1 MRSWNFDTLLV
12 SGGYDPTEHRWHRS
26 EPIYPDAAV
35 VQPDCRTATARFAG
49 TEEGLVYARFGTDND
64 ILVEKRVALLEGA
77 EASKC
82 FGSGLA
88 AINCLLYALA
98 EDGDHIA
105 VQEKMYG
112 GTIAAITKL
121 LMRAGVRVT
130 FIKDTNDPDEWK
142 RACKKKRMKLLF
154 AEILSNPTLE
164 VLDVETISE
173 IAKTHNAA
181 LVIDATF
188 STPVLFRPLDWGA
201 DYSIHSPT
209 KFMNIGGTNTGGVLS
224 GPKDGIKKVVGI
236 SNLWGAP
243 LSAFDAWLTIKGMP
257 FLKDRVLRQSKSAF
271 ELASFLA
278 KNPRVKKIFY
288 PKLMSSP
295 DYFRAKKYLP
305 EGCGAV
311 FALELEGTKADA
323 ARFIES
329 LKLWSHAVN
338 LGDIHSLATC
348 PALTTHSTIP
358 QEMRERAGITDT
370 FIRFST
376 GLEHIEDLKDDIDQA
391 LKK

>member
-1 MRSWNFDTLLV
+1 MSGQGFDTLLV

-35 VQPDCRTATARFAG
+35 VQPDCRTAAARFAG

-64 ILVEKRVALLEGA
+64 ILVEKRVSLLEGA

-130 FIKDTNDPDEWK
+130 FIKNTNDHDEWK
-142 RACKKKRMKLLF
+142 RACKKKRTKLLF

-164 VLDVETISE
+164 VLDVEPISE
-173 IAKTHNAA
+173 IAKNHNAA

-188 STPVLFRPLDWGA
+188 ATPVLFRPLEWGA
-201 DYSIHSPT
+201 DYSIHSTT
-209 KFMNIGGTNTGGVLS
+209 KFMNIGGTNMGGIAS
-224 GPKDGIKKVVGI
+224 GPKDGIKKIQAVANV
-236 SNLWGAP
+236 WGAP

-257 FLKDRVLRQSKSAF
+257 ILKDKLLHQSKSAF
-271 ELASFLA
+271 EIASFLA
-278 KNPRVKKIFY
+278 KHPRVKKVYY

-295 DYFRAKKYLP
+295 DYFRAKRYLP

-311 FALELEGTKADA
+311 LALELEGTKEDA
-323 ARFIES
+323 THFIES
-329 LKLWSHAVN
+329 LGLWSHLVN

-358 QEMRERAGITDT
+358 KEMRERAGITDT
-370 FIRFST
+370 FIRLSI
-376 GLEHIEDLKDDIDQA
+376 GLEDVEDLKDDLTKA
-391 LKK
+391 LG